1 MILENASQS
10 AYRSVYF
17 AMVLAYWEIG
27 KPIVEHEQLGK
38 EWAGYG
44 NAFIKRIV
52 KKLGADFGRGF
63 ALASLKNYRQF
74 YLTFSNR
81 PKGSAL
87 GSFSNETFPDNKSSA
102 AGSQNSEAIVSEKS
116 HALRGELS
124 WTHYRLLVM
133 LTSNLQK
140 LKEKIWPRI
149 SSINDGQMCFF
160 LCI

>member
-44 NAFIKRIV
+44 NA
-52 KKLGADFGRGF
+52 L
-63 ALASLKNYRQF
+63 LKELSRNLVLILVGDLRWQVSKFRQF

-149 SSINDGQMCFF
+149 SSINDG
-160 LCI
+160 